1 MHAEQLKNFAVE
13 ALDDLKGKEIEVLD
27 VRGNSTVT
35 DFMVM
40 ASGSSDRQVKGLAN
54 HLIHKAKEQGI
65 RPLGIEGERIGE
77 WILVDLGDV
86 VVHVMQ
92 PHIRA
97 FYNLETLWGNNN
109 RSRGEYSDK
118 PRPLGQGN

>member
-1 MHAEQLKNFAVE
+1 MQAERLKDLAVD
-13 ALDDLKGKEIEVLD
+13 ALDDLKGKEIKVLD
-27 VRGNSTVT
+27 VRGNSTIT

-54 HLIHKAKEQGI
+54 HLVHKAKEKGI
-65 RPLGIEGERIGE
+65 QPLGVEGERVGE

-92 PHIRA
+92 PHVRA
-97 FYNLETLWGNNN
+97 FYNLEKLWGE
-109 RSRGEYSDK
+109 GELL
-118 PRPLGQGN
+118 RPLGGSSLAH